1 VSCSV
6 HDVTRLER
14 RGIPS
19 VAVATR
25 PFLDE
30 AVEQAES
37 LGMPGIA
44 VVYVPHPVQLL
55 EPSQLTDL
63 VDMTFP
69 AVVEA
74 LTASH

>member
-6 HDVTRLER
+6 HDVIRLER
-14 RGIPS
+14 RSVPC

-25 PFLDE
+25 PFVDE
-30 AVEQAES
+30 AVEQADS

-55 EPSQLTDL
+55 EAGDL
-63 VDMTFP
+63 QALADEAFP
-69 AVVEA
+69 AIVDG
-74 LTASH
+74 LTRSS

>member
-6 HDVTRLER
+6 HDIIRLER
-14 RGIPS
+14 HSVPC

-25 PFLDE
+25 PFIDE

-44 VVYVPHPVQLL
+44 VVYVAHPVQLL
-55 EPSQLTDL
+55 EPSDL
-63 VDMTFP
+63 QALADEVFP
-69 AVVEA
+69 AVVDG
-74 LTASH
+74 LTTSR